1 MKPKHETP
9 VLFFYLLP
17 FLLIDEKKETCIKFP
32 ISTNFLQI
40 FLVSSSWKK
49 IAPLT
54 SFSRISW
61 TQRGSPLSLSLSL
74 PQGAVEFL
82 SKIGHTRRGDPFGYG
97 GSLPA
102 PH

>member
-1 MKPKHETP
+1 MKPKDETP
-9 VLFFYLLP
+9 VLFFTFYL
-17 FLLIDEKKETCIKFP
+17 FFSSMKKKETCIKFP

-61 TQRGSPLSLSLSL
+61 TQRGSPLSLSL
-74 PQGAVEFL
+74 PHGAVEFL